1 MSDEMRRANTLFRVM
16 NIREYQDITGIDE
29 NPLLKKLIESLAHT
43 ENLNFDKVDL
53 VVDTAYLLI
62 CNLNESTKDNC
73 VELIGGLINE

>member
-1 MSDEMRRANTLFRVM
+1 MRRANTLFRVM